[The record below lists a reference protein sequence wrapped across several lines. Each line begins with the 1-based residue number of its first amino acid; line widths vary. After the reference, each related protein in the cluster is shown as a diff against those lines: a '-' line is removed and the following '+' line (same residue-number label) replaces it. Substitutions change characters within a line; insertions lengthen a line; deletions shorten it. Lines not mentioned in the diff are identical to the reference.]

1 MKTITVNGFVY
12 ETDYGCGLDFV
23 EYRFYST
30 DQCADRFNALIGP
43 ASFEFTIPD
52 TFNPTA
58 AKIEAL
64 NDERRRAS
72 VEFSQKVREIDERIS
87 KLQALTNEA
96 TQ

>member
-1 MKTITVNGFVY
+1 MKTITVTGFVY
-12 ETDYGCGLDFV
+12 ETDYGWDKPD
-23 EYRFYST
+23 YRFYST
-30 DQCADRFNALIGP
+30 DGVADRFTSLIGP

-58 AKIEAL
+58 AKLDAL
-64 NDERRRAS
+64 QKERDQAGA
-72 VEFSQKVREIDERIS
+72 EFAKKVREIDERIS